1 MLTVGRDDRR
11 GGRGCWVLVVIQLIP
26 SFKGCIIIRDI
37 QTTGKELVENEK
49 SILGDYT
56 NNLDLHVDGGA
67 GPRAESW
74 RLRR

>member
-1 MLTVGRDDRR
+1 MLGVR
-11 GGRGCWVLVVIQLIP
+11 CWVLVVIQLIP

-56 NNLDLHVDGGA
+56 NNLDLHVDGGT
-67 GPRAESW
+67 GLCTEPR
-74 RLRR
+74 RLCGKQQYHLL